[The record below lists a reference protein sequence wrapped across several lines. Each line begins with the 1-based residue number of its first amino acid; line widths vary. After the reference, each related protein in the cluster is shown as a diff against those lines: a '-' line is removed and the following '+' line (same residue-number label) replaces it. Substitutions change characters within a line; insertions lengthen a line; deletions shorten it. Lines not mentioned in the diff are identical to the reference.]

1 MSNDEKADALHQ
13 TLERMEIAARREGIE
28 PGSALWEWFGLLRRL
43 AELQW
48 AGNVHASASME
59 RALQSAREQLHEI
72 QTTSAETFAHVQKQ
86 VGSEITKLNA
96 TTEAAHARIA
106 QYEAIAEKQQTIT
119 ISRMVDAIVKD
130 LRTQVFHRIR
140 EQLPTQEVKF
150 YREARWHAYTRLVMG
165 GVILVVLGSA
175 LTMAATW
182 PQFRR
187 GGYCTSHTY
196 INPNTSRAWCDL
208 DDDTPHS

>member
-1 MSNDEKADALHQ
+1 MTNDANADALHQ
-13 TLERMEIAARREGIE
+13 TLERMEVAARREGIE

-72 QTTSAETFAHVQKQ
+72 QTTSAETFTRVQKQ

-140 EQLPTQEVKF
+140 EQLPTQEVRF

-165 GVILVVLGSA
+165 GVLLVLLGSG
-175 LTMAATW
+175 LTLAATW

-196 INPNTSRAWCDL
+196 LNPNTNRAWCDL